1 VRVVRSFWVLGV
13 VAAGLTAAFMP
24 QSDAVAQRAGAAN
37 EDSASQQ
44 ETRRTPAMRERVYT
58 VLSEAQAC
66 AEMDDYECAM
76 SSLAEVREMKD
87 LNSYELAQMWNF
99 YAFIYYGQ
107 DRLEDALQSYLNVLQ
122 QPDLPVALETD
133 TIFTIAQLYQATER
147 YDEALQMLDRWFTV
161 AENPGPQPY
170 YLKSVIHY
178 QLMQYREGIEPIR
191 TAIQLAQDRGDEP
204 EEGWYQLLNVFYF
217 ELEDYQNVIRTL
229 TTLLEMWP
237 KRDYIT
243 QLAGIYGQ
251 EGDEQR
257 QLALW
262 EAAYE
267 GGWLERGT
275 EFVSLAQMLLSADAP
290 FKSAE
295 ILEEGLGSGF
305 IESTMEN
312 WRLLAQA
319 WQIAA
324 EDEKALPAYAR
335 ASELADN
342 GELDMRLAQS
352 YANLARWDEC
362 IDASRTA
369 LNRGGLPR
377 DDQANLLLGN
387 CLVEER
393 RYGEALEAFRSAAR
407 DDRSR
412 SAANQWIA
420 FVQGEQRRERE
431 LEAMLTRG

>member
-1 VRVVRSFWVLGV
+1 VRLVRSILSIGL
-13 VAAGLTAAFMP
+13 VAAGLGAAFVP
-24 QSDAVAQRAGAAN
+24 QSDAFAQRAGADN
-37 EDSASQQ
+37 EESAGQQ

-58 VLSEAQAC
+58 ILSEAQTC

-76 SSLAEVREMKD
+76 SSLAEVREMDD

-107 DRLEDALQSYLNVLQ
+107 DRLDDALQAYLNVLE
-122 QPDLPVALETD
+122 QPDLPLGLETD
-133 TIFTIAQLYQATER
+133 TIFTIAQLYQATEQ
-147 YDEALQMLDRWFTV
+147 YQEALAMLDRWFTV

-170 YLKSVIHY
+170 YLKAVIHY
-178 QLMQYREGIEPIR
+178 QLMQYREGIEPIQQ
-191 TAIQLAQDRGDEP
+191 AIQLANERGDEP

-275 EFVSLAQMLLSADAP
+275 EYVSLAQMLLAASVPYKAA
-290 FKSAE
+290 K
-295 ILEEGLGSGF
+295 ILQDGLDSGF

-312 WRLLAQA
+312 WRLLAQS

-324 EDEKALPAYAR
+324 EDEMALPAYAH
-335 ASELADN
+335 ASELASD

-352 YANLARWDEC
+352 YANLARWEEC
-362 IDASRTA
+362 IESSRTA

-377 DDQANLLLGN
+377 TDQVNLLLGN
-387 CLVEER
+387 CLVEAR

-431 LEAMLTRG
+431 LEAMLN

>member
-1 VRVVRSFWVLGV
+1 
-13 VAAGLTAAFMP
+13 
-24 QSDAVAQRAGAAN
+24 
-37 EDSASQQ
+37 
-44 ETRRTPAMRERVYT
+44 
-58 VLSEAQAC
+58 
-66 AEMDDYECAM
+66 
-76 SSLAEVREMKD
+76 
-87 LNSYELAQMWNF
+87 
-99 YAFIYYGQ
+99 
-107 DRLEDALQSYLNVLQ
+107 
-122 QPDLPVALETD
+122 
-133 TIFTIAQLYQATER
+133 
-147 YDEALQMLDRWFTV
+147 MLDRWFTV

-170 YLKSVIHY
+170 YLKAVIHY
-178 QLMQYREGIEPIR
+178 QLMQYREGIEPIQQ
-191 TAIQLAQDRGDEP
+191 AIQLANERGDEP

-275 EFVSLAQMLLSADAP
+275 EYVSLAQMLLAASVPYKAA
-290 FKSAE
+290 K
-295 ILEEGLGSGF
+295 ILQDGLDSGF

-312 WRLLAQA
+312 WRLLAQS

-324 EDEKALPAYAR
+324 EDEMALPAYAH
-335 ASELADN
+335 ASELASD

-352 YANLARWDEC
+352 YANLARWEEC
-362 IDASRTA
+362 IESSRTA

-377 DDQANLLLGN
+377 TDQANLLLGN
-387 CLVEER
+387 CLVEAR
-393 RYGEALEAFRSAAR
+393 R
-407 DDRSR
+407 
-412 SAANQWIA
+412 
-420 FVQGEQRRERE
+420 
-431 LEAMLTRG
+431 